1 MIWVYLF
8 FVNFD
13 LVMINL
19 ILFGKPG
26 SGKGTQ
32 AEFVKKKYGLIH
44 ISTGDVFRYN
54 ISKQTELGVLAKS
67 YMDKGDL
74 VPDDVT
80 IQMLEA
86 EVNKTPNASGFIFDG
101 FPRTT
106 LQAEM
111 LDEFLINKNL
121 NISMTIA
128 LDVDDEILIDRLIF
142 RGKDSGRADDQDKSK
157 IKNRFEEYNKKTS
170 TLINYY
176 RSQNKFFEI
185 DGTGEVSEISQ
196 RIFNVIDS
204 NI

>member
-1 MIWVYLF
+1 MILVYLL

-13 LVMINL
+13 LIMINL

-32 AEFVKKKYGLIH
+32 AEFVKKKYELIH

-54 ISKQTELGVLAKS
+54 ISQKTDLGILAKS
-67 YMDKGDL
+67 YMEKGDL
-74 VPDDVT
+74 VPDNVT

-86 EVNKTPNASGFIFDG
+86 EVNKTPNANGFIFDG

-111 LDEFLINKNL
+111 LDEFLKNKKL
-121 NISMTIA
+121 KISMTIA
-128 LDVDDEILIDRLIF
+128 LEVDENILIDRLIS
-142 RGKDSGRADDQDKSK
+142 RGKDSGRVDDQDRSK
-157 IKNRFEEYNKKTS
+157 IQNRFEEYNKKTS

-185 DGTGEVSEISQ
+185 QGTGEISEISE

>member
-1 MIWVYLF
+1 LIWVYLL

-13 LVMINL
+13 LLMINL

-32 AEFVKKKYGLIH
+32 AEFVKKKYDLIH
-44 ISTGDVFRYN
+44 ISTGDVFRHN

-67 YMDKGDL
+67 YMEKGEL
-74 VPDDVT
+74 VPDGVT

-86 EVNKTPNASGFIFDG
+86 EVNKTPNAGGFIFDG
-101 FPRTT
+101 FPRTIH
-106 LQAEM
+106 QAEM
-111 LDEFLINKNL
+111 LDKFLINKKL
-121 NISMTIA
+121 SISMTIA
-128 LDVDDEILIDRLIF
+128 LEVDEKILTDRLIS
-142 RGKDSGRADDQDKSK
+142 RGKDSGRVDDQDRSK
-157 IKNRFEEYNKKTS
+157 IKNRFEQYNKKTS

-176 RSQNKFFEI
+176 RSQDKFFEI
-185 DGTGEVSEISQ
+185 EGTGEISEISE